1 MHTPEENPCLCPES
15 RRVPPQYIAAL
26 QDGFDGVARQAHR
39 RDRRAGETGRPAR
52 QARRRD
58 GRAVAGA
65 RPASSRIAGLAAQ
78 GACHGDLWRNSE
90 RGRRALGRRGLTI
103 DTGAV
108 STLLCHRLLMSLA
121 LSPPHAEHRS
131 PGDGAESKARKGGLR
146 RRALPGQALDASCLR
161 QACAPE
167 DTQTASISIAS
178 RVPYLQ
184 HAACTP

>member
-1 MHTPEENPCLCPES
+1 MTCSPLTSALVPQARILPAGYYGRGYTPAVCQTPDSVKPGLMHTPEENPCLCPES
-15 RRVPPQYIAAL
+15 RRLPPQYIAAL
-26 QDGFDGVARQAHR
+26 QDGFGGVARQAHR

-90 RGRRALGRRGLTI
+90 RGRRALGRRGLTM

-108 STLLCHRLLMSLA
+108 SILLCHRLLMSLA

-131 PGDGAESKARKGGLR
+131 PG
-146 RRALPGQALDASCLR
+146 
-161 QACAPE
+161 
-167 DTQTASISIAS
+167 
-178 RVPYLQ
+178 
-184 HAACTP
+184 